1 MPYRRAAAFAGV
13 VLAALLFS
21 ACSPTPMNSPTDSPG
36 PATPAP
42 TAEESSPSPSASPP
56 TASSDFYV
64 SPGAVNTSIAQLRA
78 DGRDTDADLLERTIA
93 KQPQA
98 IWVGDWMTKDVVQQT
113 ARNAVE
119 VATKQGAA
127 AVFVM
132 YAIPGR
138 DCGLYSAGGLPEQ
151 KYLAFIDSFASGL
164 AGSEA
169 WVVLEPDALG
179 QLGDC
184 DGQGD
189 RVGLLAG
196 AAKILDDAGARVY
209 LDTGNSNWLPADE
222 AARRIQL
229 VGTEHLTGFSL
240 NVSNYNATAA
250 ETAYGDHIATQTG
263 LHFVIDTS
271 RNGNGGTGEWCNVP
285 GQALGDDPRVVNEG
299 SLDAYLWVKPPGES
313 DGTCN
318 GGPAA
323 GSWWTDNALELARN
337 AEANGS

>member
-1 MPYRRAAAFAGV
+1 MTSRTAAAVLGAV
-13 VLAALLFS
+13 CAAIVLAA
-21 ACSPTPMNSPTDSPG
+21 C
-36 PATPAP
+36 
-42 TAEESSPSPSASPP
+42 SPSPTREPTPAISSAAPSS
-56 TASSDFYV
+56 TATEPAPSVAPSANAAPSDFYV

-93 KQPQA
+93 NHPQA
-98 IWVGDWMTKDVVQQT
+98 IWVGDWMTKDVVEQT

-119 VATKQGAA
+119 GATKQGAA

-189 RVGLLAG
+189 RVGLLAS
-196 AAKILDDAGARVY
+196 AAKILDEAGARVY
-209 LDTGNSNWLPADE
+209 VDAGNSNWLKADE
-222 AARRIQL
+222 AARRIKL
-229 VGTEHLTGFSL
+229 VGTEHLAGFSL
-240 NVSNYNATAA
+240 NVSNYNSTAA
-250 ETAYGDHIATQTG
+250 ETAYGDQIATQTG

-285 GQALGDDPRVVNEG
+285 GQALGDAPRVVNERN
-299 SLDAYLWVKPPGES
+299 LDAYLWVKRPGES

-323 GSWWTDNALELARN
+323 GAWWTDNALELARN